1 MLYIRLILM
10 PLNSIETNSEPI
22 LEIDGGWQD
31 SDDEN
36 ITVSL
41 KSKNRLKKLRA
52 TEEEDIISGDQYE
65 KRLRNQ

>member
-41 KSKNRLKKLRA
+41 KSKNRLKKLRT

>member
-1 MLYIRLILM
+1 M
-10 PLNSIETNSEPI
+10 PLNSIETNSEPM

-31 SDDEN
+31 SDDEI

>member
-1 MLYIRLILM
+1 M

-41 KSKNRLKKLRA
+41 KSKNRLKKLRT